1 MAVREH
7 APATTPRREAI
18 ASELSVDAMR
28 AALEAVNAAS
38 PFNASARMQ
47 IGAVAVG
54 AVTLACASAP
64 GLLNHAGALHAG
76 VQAAL
81 IDTACGFAA
90 GPVAGPVVTA
100 QMSLTFLAPARGNRF
115 EARARVVKAGRSQ
128 VFANAELFAMAEG
141 GEERLVATGTAVLV
155 RVG

>member
-1 MAVREH
+1 MA
-7 APATTPRREAI
+7 
-18 ASELSVDAMR
+18 ELTEDTMR
-28 AALEAVNAAS
+28 SALEAVNAAS
-38 PFNASARMQ
+38 PFNAGAGME
-47 IGAVAVG
+47 IGAVAPG
-54 AVTLACASAP
+54 AVTLACTSAP

-81 IDTACGFAA
+81 IDTACGF
-90 GPVAGPVVTA
+90 VAGPVVTA
-100 QMSLTFLAPARGNRF
+100 QTSLTFLAPAPRF

-128 VFANAELFAMAEG
+128 VFANAELFAFGED

>member
-1 MAVREH
+1 M
-7 APATTPRREAI
+7 
-18 ASELSVDAMR
+18 SEVSQDAMR

-38 PFNASARMQ
+38 PFNTGAGMEIAAVAA
-47 IGAVAVG
+47 GAVRL
-54 AVTLACASAP
+54 TCAAAP

-90 GPVAGPVVTA
+90 GTVAGPVVTA
-100 QMSLTFLAPARGNRF
+100 QMNLNFLAPARGNRF
-115 EARARVVKAGRSQ
+115 ETRARVVKAGRSQ
-128 VFANAELFAMAEG
+128 VFAEAELFAFGEG

>member
-1 MAVREH
+1 MS
-7 APATTPRREAI
+7 
-18 ASELSVDAMR
+18 SELSADAMR
-28 AALEAVNAAS
+28 AALQAVNAAS
-38 PFNASARMQ
+38 PFNAGTGME
-47 IGAVAVG
+47 IEAVAAG
-54 AVTLACASAP
+54 AVTLACVGRP

-90 GPVAGPVVTA
+90 GTVAGAVVTA
-100 QMSLTFLAPARGNRF
+100 QMSLTFLSSARGTRF

-128 VFANAELFAMAEG
+128 VFTQAELFAFGDG
-141 GEERLVATGTAVLV
+141 GEERLVASGTAVLV

>member
-1 MAVREH
+1 MS
-7 APATTPRREAI
+7 
-18 ASELSVDAMR
+18 SELSAEAMR
-28 AALEAVNAAS
+28 GALEAVNAAS
-38 PFNASARMQ
+38 PFNAGAGME
-47 IGAVAVG
+47 IGAIAAC
-54 AVTLACASAP
+54 AVTLACAAAP

-90 GPVAGPVVTA
+90 GTVAGPVVTA
-100 QMSLTFLAPARGNRF
+100 QMSLSFLAPGDRF

-128 VFANAELFAMAEG
+128 VFAEAELFAI
-141 GEERLVATGTAVLV
+141 GEERLVAAGTAVLV

>member
-1 MAVREH
+1 MVVREQ
-7 APATTPRREAI
+7 APMNVGRKEAMS
-18 ASELSVDAMR
+18 SELSAEAMR
-28 AALEAVNAAS
+28 GALEAVNAAS
-38 PFNASARMQ
+38 PFNAGTGME
-47 IGAVAVG
+47 IGAVAAG
-54 AVTLACASAP
+54 AATLACAGAS

-90 GPVAGPVVTA
+90 GTVAGPVVTA
-100 QMSLTFLAPARGNRF
+100 QMSLNFVAPARGSGF

-128 VFANAELFAMAEG
+128 VFADAELFALGDG